1 MRSRRVLSASAR
13 AYEEST
19 ACVAEFKQHL
29 DVAIS
34 LERFAQK
41 GYPEA
46 AFHDREATKT
56 KRFVDDHLPQHPV
69 YVLPAGEHFRLR
81 VSLSLDSRMPFP
93 FDRVVFVK
101 LQSPE
106 GEVQSLELWQQ
117 SGVDRLEAMA
127 LVVPSD
133 FESPTMKTRC
143 PLFGSVE
150 AKYVRLDVHINF
162 RPGDGFPCAIDVHRP
177 VYLQLKRRPARLS
190 CFKGMP
196 AANSAFL

>member
-1 MRSRRVLSASAR
+1 MLSASAR
-13 AYEEST
+13 AYEESP
-19 ACVAEFKQHL
+19 ACVAAFKRHL

-46 AFHDREATKT
+46 AFHDREGTKT

-69 YVLPAGEHFRLR
+69 YVLPAGENFRLR

-117 SGVDRLEAMA
+117 SGVDRLDAVA
-127 LVVPSD
+127 LVAPSD

-150 AKYVRLDVHINF
+150 AKYVRLGIHIKF
-162 RPGDGFPCAIDVHRP
+162 RLGDGFSYEFDVHRP